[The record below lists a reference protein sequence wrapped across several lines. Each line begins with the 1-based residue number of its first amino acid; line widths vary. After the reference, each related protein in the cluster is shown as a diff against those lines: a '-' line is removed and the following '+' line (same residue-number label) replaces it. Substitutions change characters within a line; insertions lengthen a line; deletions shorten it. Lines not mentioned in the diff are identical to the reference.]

1 MEATTMATPPNPDAA
16 RPDRIALL
24 RQIIELLAQ
33 TGPEQPTAVGISLLD
48 GEVEFAVKPLDD
60 ADVVRALGGFHAPR
74 SWEAFAVV
82 APGVAHRLDSGQS
95 QRIVIGALAARDG
108 FTATA
113 LTGLADPPSDGGDGR
128 VLDACRRVLGLPTA
142 PPTHGPEL
150 WAATHWVDAILG
162 TVVGADLGQVPSWDT
177 LRALDR
183 GARYAGGPWSVVRR
197 RCASG
202 RLRIPSIDARGAAWM
217 DDGMFSREALTAY
230 PPITELV
237 ADLRQL
243 LPWSTY
249 EAVLRALCERLE
261 ASVPVRD
268 RAAPAT

>member
-1 MEATTMATPPNPDAA
+1 MEAITVVTKPLSDSA

-33 TGPEQPTAVGISLLD
+33 TGPEQPTAVGISLLE

-60 ADVVRALGGFHAPR
+60 SDVVRALGGFRAPP
-74 SWEAFAVV
+74 SWEAFAIV
-82 APGVAHRLDSGQS
+82 APGVAHRLDSGTS
-95 QRIVIGALAARDG
+95 QRVVIGALAASDG
-108 FTATA
+108 FTTTA
-113 LTGLADPPSDGGDGR
+113 LTGLDDPPPDGGDGR
-128 VLDACRRVLGLPTA
+128 VLDACRRVLGLPT
-142 PPTHGPEL
+142 PPPAHSPEL
-150 WAATHWVDAILG
+150 WTATHWVDAILG
-162 TVVGADLGQVPSWDT
+162 TVVGADLGHVPSWDT

-183 GARYAGGPWSVVRR
+183 GARYAHRPWSMLRR

-202 RLRIPSIDARGAAWM
+202 ELRIPSLDTRGAAWM
-217 DDGMFSREALTAY
+217 DDGMFSREAITAY

-249 EAVLRALCERLE
+249 EAVLRVLCERLE
-261 ASVPVRD
+261 NAEPTGSTAVVP
-268 RAAPAT
+268 